1 MFRNVLLLLV
11 AVLAVIAG
19 SYSFSIWQQPAEP
32 KSALVYPQFRNLQ
45 AFELTDQYGHS
56 VGREQLYQQWTLA
69 FVGYTYCPDI
79 CPLTLAKLAG
89 VQPDLAALVAE
100 PLRIWFISV
109 DPQRDTPQ
117 QINDYVNYFQQPAVI
132 GLTAGHDQLFPFVR
146 QLGLMYALNTN
157 AEGNYL
163 VDHSASVV
171 LINPLGQLV
180 AMFKPEMAVG
190 QVPLID
196 TEQMLADFPLVLAK
210 LGYKKPS

>member
-1 MFRNVLLLLV
+1 MWRNVIVWIV
-11 AVLAVIAG
+11 AALAVIAG
-19 SYSFSIWQQPAEP
+19 SMSFVLWQQPAEP

-45 AFELTDQYGHS
+45 EFQLTDHFGKT
-56 VGREQLYQQWTLA
+56 VGREDLYQQWTLA

-89 VQPDLAALVAE
+89 VQPELAAFVKE
-100 PLRIWFISV
+100 PLKVWFISV
-109 DPQRDTPQ
+109 DPQRDSPQ
-117 QINDYVNYFQQPAVI
+117 QIHDYVSYFRQPAVI

-157 AEGNYL
+157 AEGDYL

-180 AMFKPEMAVG
+180 AMFKPEMAPG
-190 QVPLID
+190 SIPLVD
-196 TEQMLADFPLVLAK
+196 TETMLADFPLVLAQ
-210 LGYKKPS
+210 LGYKK